1 MFMLNPL
8 HEGRSQ
14 IYDVDRVLFSN
25 ILSADNTVN
34 KIPERLLQG
43 VDVLEGI

>member
-1 MFMLNPL
+1 MFIPNPL
-8 HEGRSQ
+8 HEGHSQ

-34 KIPERLLQG
+34 KILERLLQG